1 MQLLHIDSSVLGAN
15 SASRAL
21 SAEIVERQRA
31 LHPGLEVTHRDLAA
45 DAALHL
51 SPAHL
56 AAWQGGAVED
66 ELLGRDIKKGGG
78 YLEEL
83 IRADIVVIGAPMY
96 NFSIPSQLK
105 AWIDR
110 VVIAGKTFRYGPN
123 GAEGLLANKK
133 VFVASS
139 RGNVYA
145 PGSPT
150 AMRRGRFPRWTSW
163 CCRRRA
169 RCTSRGR
176 RSSPTRTRGRPRRRW
191 PTNCSRSSSPARSSR
206 KRGRRLRL
214 RTPPLRIGRWNRA
227 APPAP
232 RCCFRSHRAV
242 LRPAARGVDGG
253 IDAPY
258 DRF

>member
-21 SAEIVERQRA
+21 SAEIVERQRE
-31 LHPGLEVTHRDLAA
+31 LHPGLRVTHRDLAA

-66 ELLGRDIKKGGG
+66 ALLGDDIKKGGG

-83 IRADIVVIGAPMY
+83 VAADIVVIGAPMY

-110 VVIAGKTFRYGPN
+110 VVVAGKTFRYGAN
-123 GAEGLLANKK
+123 GAEGLLKNKK
-133 VFVASS
+133 VFIASS

-145 PGSPT
+145 PGSPAAALEHHESYLT
-150 AMRRGRFPRWTSW
+150 GVLAFIGLTDVTIVRAEGLAFGPEAKEAAMLKA
-163 CCRRRA
+163 RA
-169 RCTSRGR
+169 
-176 RSSPTRTRGRPRRRW
+176 
-191 PTNCSRSSSPARSSR
+191 N
-206 KRGRRLRL
+206 
-214 RTPPLRIGRWNRA
+214 IA
-227 APPAP
+227 A
-232 RCCFRSHRAV
+232 
-242 LRPAARGVDGG
+242 LAA
-253 IDAPY
+253 
-258 DRF
+258 